1 MKFISV
7 RDFRI
12 RPGDIWKQL
21 KVDKDIIITS
31 NGKPIAILYPVEQD
45 NLESSLITLRR
56 ARALLAM
63 EDIQKEA
70 VNKGLDKTTEE
81 EIEKEIKAMR
91 LERSR

>member
-1 MKFISV
+1 
-7 RDFRI
+7 
-12 RPGDIWKQL
+12 QL

>member
-12 RPGDIWKQL
+12 RPGDVWKQL

-70 VNKGLDKTTEE
+70 ANKGLDKTTEE